1 MGAIIALVDTD
12 SSITEGRGFESHLGL
27 RFSGCVLLWLILY
40 ISLIFLYDSIVF
52 LKLNTLLRALEFVW
66 DK

>member
-1 MGAIIALVDTD
+1 MGAIMALVDTD

-27 RFSGCVLLWLILY
+27 RFFSVSSYDWFFT
-40 ISLIFLYDSIVF
+40 SPFIFLYDSIVF
-52 LKLNTLLRALEFVW
+52 LKLNTLPRPLEFVW